1 MLGKIEGRRRRG
13 QQMFGWH
20 HWLNG
25 HVFEQILGDGE
36 GQGNLV
42 CCSPWGRKL
51 SDMTEQL
58 NNNNELLCT
67 SQGSFDACT
76 LYVIPSLGKI
86 LTPHKPAL
94 GYLLPS
100 SSLPPWAEENT
111 TLLRPQACL
120 LLMEAHRRR
129 PPSTPDPVCIYL
141 FICSSLL
148 EWAPWKN
155 MLSAYL
161 LYSVQHLAQS
171 KCATQLYVPKN
182 LCPRY

>member
-13 QQMFGWH
+13 RQMFGWH

-42 CCSPWGRKL
+42 CCSPWGCKV

-58 NNNNELLCT
+58 NNNNELLYT

-76 LYVIPSLGKI
+76 QYVIYSLGKV

-100 SSLPPWAEENT
+100 PSPPPWAEENT

-120 LLMEAHRRR
+120 LLMEAHPR
-129 PPSTPDPVCIYL
+129 TPHPATRVYL

-148 EWAPWKN
+148 EWAPWEN
-155 MLSAYL
+155 MSSAYL